1 MSAGPAHPR
10 TSERSGTSDADSR
23 ARTHLANE
31 RTFLA
36 WLRTGLSLIALGL
49 VAARL
54 LPVDLLP
61 GLPVG
66 HIFSALLVISGTLMV
81 VFGAVR
87 YARAHQEIEA
97 ADYDPAVWPIMVVG
111 ALVVILGILAVP
123 LVFLLR

>member
-1 MSAGPAHPR
+1 MA
-10 TSERSGTSDADSR
+10 EQADHEPDYR
-23 ARTHLANE
+23 FTLANE

-61 GLPVG
+61 GLPLG
-66 HIFSALLVISGTLMV
+66 HIFSALLVLSGTLMV
-81 VFGAVR
+81 IFGAVR
-87 YARAHQEIEA
+87 YARAHREIDA
-97 ADYDPAVWPIMVVG
+97 ADYDPAVWPILLVG
-111 ALVVILGILAVP
+111 ALVSILGILAVP

>member
-1 MSAGPAHPR
+1 MSAGSARPR
-10 TSERSGTSDADSR
+10 TSERGGISDPDSR

-61 GLPVG
+61 GLPLG
-66 HIFSALLVISGTLMV
+66 HIFSALLVLSGTLMV
-81 VFGAVR
+81 IFGAVR
-87 YARAHQEIEA
+87 YARAHREIDA
-97 ADYDPAVWPIMVVG
+97 ADYDPAVWPILLVG
-111 ALVVILGILAVP
+111 ALVSILGILAVP